1 MSLCPYVFQKKSSIE
16 PRRHIGILKTIVYYL
31 VILPMSLCPYVF
43 QKKSSIEPH
52 RNIDF

>member
-31 VILPMSLCPYVF
+31 VILPMSLCFYVVQLRIF
-43 QKKSSIEPH
+43 FETHKDIET
-52 RNIDF
+52 